1 MKKNVINTL
10 FFAVLIFTSFNVFSQ
25 SAIFG
30 PNHKAPKNINKKA
43 SLNWNYSGS
52 INKYPIKAFLK
63 YGEGINS
70 RGSGALQIPISGYY
84 YYESQNK
91 KIQIQGSCSGVGMI
105 YFVAHTSDGD
115 EIFDGEFTGSMLG
128 DFKGTWDKNGKSLN
142 FNLKSKR

>member
-30 PNHKAPKNINKKA
+30 PNHKAPKNIDKKPV
-43 SLNWNYSGS
+43 LNWNYSGS
-52 INKYPIKAFLK
+52 ISKYPIKAFIK
-63 YGEGINS
+63 FGQGINS
-70 RGSGALQIPISGYY
+70 GGSGALHMPISGYY

-91 KIQIQGSCSGVGMI
+91 KIQIKGSCNGVGVI
-105 YFVAHTSDGD
+105 YFVAQTSDGD
-115 EIFDGEFTGSMLG
+115 EIFDGEFTDEMLG
-128 DFKGTWDKNGKSLN
+128 NFNGTWEKNGKSLN